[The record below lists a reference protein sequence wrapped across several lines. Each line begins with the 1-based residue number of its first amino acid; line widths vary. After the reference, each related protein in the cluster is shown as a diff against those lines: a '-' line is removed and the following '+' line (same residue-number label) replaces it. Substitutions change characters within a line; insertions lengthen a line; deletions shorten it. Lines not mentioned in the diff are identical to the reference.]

1 MNKRVK
7 GIIGLGIVLAALGGG
22 LAALKLTEPEKE
34 ESSVE
39 ASSEASGSGIS
50 LIKKDSDTIKQ
61 IEVSNS
67 TGSYT
72 VVRTAEAKDGN
83 SAEFGIKGYENVPID
98 ETMLST
104 LAANI
109 SDLTSLS
116 IVSDA
121 SDELE
126 KYGLAD
132 PECTVD
138 FYFDSGDSIKIYIG
152 DISPV
157 SSSTYFMMGGDDA
170 VYTVSTS
177 KMSNYRQAVGDFV
190 SKTIMKSHSEE
201 DAVTVKSLRI
211 KREDL
216 DYDIYV
222 EYDER
227 TEDENYKGGT
237 ASTHIMLEPI
247 KCYLGYEKTDKAIT
261 GLFGLTA
268 SDIYSINCTDVDI
281 ASAGLN
287 NPFATVEMSCDDGN
301 NYKFY
306 MSEPFTDDD
315 GVKCH
320 YFMFDGGNMIYTVKA
335 EDAVWATMMPI
346 DITSRTVY
354 GSTVWDIRELTVGG
368 KGLDKVEFKGDGT
381 SAEDYTVT
389 MDGKSMDTERF
400 RLFYKFLLST
410 DAEDLAI
417 GKTIPEGAEP
427 AVTVTVLDK
436 DMSEPMTVEYYE
448 DESYKSLIAVNGE
461 CRYIG
466 TNAYIET
473 LIGNIKKLA
482 TGEEFVTTWKR

>member
-1 MNKRVK
+1 M
-7 GIIGLGIVLAALGGG
+7 
-22 LAALKLTEPEKE
+22 E
-34 ESSVE
+34 
-39 ASSEASGSGIS
+39 
-50 LIKKDSDTIKQ
+50 
-61 IEVSNS
+61 
-67 TGSYT
+67 
-72 VVRTAEAKDGN
+72 
-83 SAEFGIKGYENVPID
+83 
-98 ETMLST
+98 
-104 LAANI
+104 
-109 SDLTSLS
+109 
-116 IVSDA
+116 
-121 SDELE
+121 
-126 KYGLAD
+126 
-132 PECTVD
+132 
-138 FYFDSGDSIKIYIG
+138 
-152 DISPV
+152 
-157 SSSTYFMMGGDDA
+157 
-170 VYTVSTS
+170 
-177 KMSNYRQAVGDFV
+177 
-190 SKTIMKSHSEE
+190 SHSEE

-287 NPFATVEMSCDDGN
+287 NPFCTVEMSCDDGN

-354 GSTVWDIRELTVGG
+354 GSTVWDIRELTVSG